1 MLSCPG
7 DFLGSR
13 EFNTSKFSPEENCT
27 VLSCDEGVGRQCIG
41 GKIKSLR
48 VKTEKI
54 RIALP
59 SVSLVVMSSCLSMHE
74 VKMNV

>member
-13 EFNTSKFSPEENCT
+13 EFNTSKISLEENCM

-41 GKIKSLR
+41 GRIKSLR
-48 VKTEKI
+48 VKTELKYP
-54 RIALP
+54 L
-59 SVSLVVMSSCLSMHE
+59 
-74 VKMNV
+74 NVTQILH